1 MTPSPED
8 ITPVPNSS
16 IDPTASRAKAA
27 RERATA
33 ERTAAERST
42 AEQNTAEQQPTR
54 RRATATPRSA
64 STPRAAAAAST
75 RSAGTVP
82 PAFGG
87 SPASSF
93 EPSAPSSSRSRRL
106 VVPIVAA
113 LVAGAVLGGAS
124 GAGIAVLLVQNSSPQ
139 SAAVNPQQGVVINN
153 AAAVNDITA
162 VAAKAS
168 PSVVTI
174 QVTGSTG
181 SGSGSGVILSSDG
194 YIVTNSH
201 VVTLDGASSSTKLQV
216 EDNRGQLFSATV
228 VGTDPTVDLAVL
240 KVDGVSNWT
249 PIEFAD
255 SSKLNVGDVT
265 IAMGAPLGLAG
276 TVTTGIVS
284 ALNRSIQIG
293 SSAVP
298 DDQNST
304 TPDDGSLGDLWN
316 FDFGQGQ
323 DQGQSQS
330 SQASI
335 SIPVI
340 QTDAAINP
348 GNSGGALLDSQG
360 RLIGINVAIASAGS
374 SSAGNIGVGFA
385 LPSNLAKRVSSEII
399 ASGSASHGLLGASVG
414 DQGAQKGS
422 TSVGAVVKEVVADG
436 AAEKAGIKV
445 GDIITS
451 VNGVPISSSSDLTAT
466 IRSLAAGTTVD
477 IVIVRG
483 GKPQT
488 ITATL
493 GTFK

>member
-8 ITPVPNSS
+8 ITPVPPTSS
-16 IDPTASRAKAA
+16 DSTASRAKAA
-27 RERATA
+27 RERAMA
-33 ERTAAERST
+33 ER
-42 AEQNTAEQQPTR
+42 NTSEQPTTA
-54 RRATATPRSA
+54 RRATATPPSPAATSA
-64 STPRAAAAAST
+64 TISTGPSSNST
-75 RSAGTVP
+75 IP

-87 SPASSF
+87 SPTGSSAST
-93 EPSAPSSSRSRRL
+93 APTAFRSRRL

-124 GAGIAVLLVQNSSPQ
+124 GAGIAVLLVQNPSQQ

-153 AAAVNDITA
+153 AATVNDITA

-174 QVTGSTG
+174 QVTSSTG

-194 YIVTNSH
+194 YIVTNNH
-201 VVTLDGASSSTKLQV
+201 VVTLDGATNSTTLQV
-216 EDNRGQLFSATV
+216 EDSHGQLFTAQV

-304 TPDDGSLGDLWN
+304 TPDQGGLGDLWN

-323 DQGQSQS
+323 SQGQTQTSQG
-330 SQASI
+330 SI
-335 SIPVI
+335 AIPVI

-348 GNSGGALLDSQG
+348 GNSGGALLDAQG

-374 SSAGNIGVGFA
+374 SSSGNIGVGFA
-385 LPSNLAKRVSSEII
+385 LPSNLAKRISSEII
-399 ASGSASHGLLGASVG
+399 ASGVATHGLLGASVG

-422 TSVGAVVKEVVADG
+422 TSVGAVVKEVVAGG

-451 VNGVPISSSSDLTAT
+451 VNGVPISSSSDLTAS
-466 IRSLAAGTTVD
+466 IRSLAAGTTTD
-477 IVIVRG
+477 LVIVRG